1 MNSKINQN
9 WLVIF
14 MTRNKALSFY
24 LLGTLGQIWTIC
36 IIVFILRCRG
46 LIVDYTTPVGIVSIG
61 IGGVS
66 SALWG
71 TIIAVKYK
79 KYSVKK
85 ILKDFLAVKQKCSS
99 YLFVFLFMC
108 LDFCYVVFNGK
119 LTINAW
125 YIPIILFLKAIIFG
139 GIEEIGWRYVFQP
152 ILQERHS
159 YILSTIL
166 TFVVWGI
173 WHFSYFY
180 IEGTLPQVQQIAFL
194 LGLLTNCFILSA
206 LFVKTNSLWICV
218 MTHSLI
224 NVFSQLV
231 IDGNQYVSYVCKII
245 IIVTAIVLSIREQN
259 KKDTDVA
266 VL

>member
-1 MNSKINQN
+1 M
-9 WLVIF
+9 
-14 MTRNKALSFY
+14 MRNKALSLY
-24 LLGTLGQIWTIC
+24 LLGTLGQIWTVC
-36 IIVFILRCRG
+36 IIVFILRCSG
-46 LIVDYTTPVGIVSIG
+46 LIVDYTTPAGIGAIG

-71 TIIAVKYK
+71 TIVAVKYK

-85 ILKDFLAVKQKCSS
+85 ILKDFFAVKQKCSS
-99 YLFVFLFMC
+99 YLFVFLFLC
-108 LDFCYVVFNGK
+108 LDFFYVVFNGK

-152 ILQERHS
+152 ILQERHN
-159 YILSTIL
+159 YIVSTII

-180 IEGTLPQVQQIAFL
+180 IEGTLPQVQQISFL

-206 LFVKTNSLWICV
+206 LFIKTNSLWICV

-231 IDGNQYVSYVCKII
+231 VGGNQFVSYVCKII
-245 IIVTAIVLSIREQN
+245 IIVMAVVFAIREQSKN
-259 KKDTDVA
+259 KTDVL
-266 VL
+266 V

>member
-1 MNSKINQN
+1 MS
-9 WLVIF
+9 
-14 MTRNKALSFY
+14 RDKAISLY
-24 LLGTLGQIWTIC
+24 LLGTLGQIWMMC
-36 IIVFILRCRG
+36 IIVFILRNFG
-46 LIVDYTTPVGIVSIG
+46 MVIDYTTSIGMVAIG
-61 IGGVS
+61 IGGIS

-71 TIIAVKYK
+71 TLIAVKHK
-79 KYSVKK
+79 KYSIKK
-85 ILKDFLAVKQKCSS
+85 LLKDFFAIKQKCSS

-125 YIPIILFLKAIIFG
+125 YIPIILFFKAIIFG
-139 GIEEIGWRYVFQP
+139 GIEEIGWRYAFQP

-231 IDGNQYVSYVCKII
+231 IGGNQYVSYVCKII
-245 IIVTAIVLSIREQN
+245 IIVMAVVLSIREKN
-259 KKDTDVA
+259 DFEIHKI
-266 VL
+266 

>member
-1 MNSKINQN
+1 M
-9 WLVIF
+9 
-14 MTRNKALSFY
+14 MRNKALSLY
-24 LLGTLGQIWTIC
+24 LLGTLGQICTVC
-36 IIVFILRCRG
+36 IIVFILRCSG
-46 LIVDYTTPVGIVSIG
+46 LIVNYTTPAGIGAIG

-71 TIIAVKYK
+71 TIVAVKYK

-85 ILKDFLAVKQKCSS
+85 ILKDFFAVKQKCSS
-99 YLFVFLFMC
+99 YLFVFLFLC
-108 LDFCYVVFNGK
+108 LDFFYVVFNGK
-119 LTINAW
+119 LIINAW

-152 ILQERHS
+152 ILQERHN
-159 YILSTIL
+159 YIVSTIII
-166 TFVVWGI
+166 FVVWGI

-180 IEGTLPQVQQIAFL
+180 IEGTLPQVQQISFL

-206 LFVKTNSLWICV
+206 LFIKTNSLWICV

-231 IDGNQYVSYVCKII
+231 VGGNLYVSYVCKII
-245 IIVTAIVLSIREQN
+245 IIVIAFVLSIREQSKN
-259 KKDTDVA
+259 KTDVL
-266 VL
+266 V